1 MKTSGIFYL
10 LVTLLL
16 YSLNSK
22 SEVILPKILGNNM
35 VLQRDV
41 PVPIWGTAAI
51 GEKVV
56 VSFANQT
63 KTVLTDQSGQ
73 WKIVLDPIPASAQ
86 PQTLTIS
93 GTNTIKL
100 NNILVGEVWLCSGQ
114 SNMQYEMRKNS
125 KVAKPDTSTV
135 NSPIDELGRAHNPE
149 IRIFLATQK
158 NLGKPDS
165 THSGWDIAEGTALRD
180 FSAAGYFF
188 GKSLSHDL
196 KVPVGIISS
205 AVSGSRIEPWASLDA
220 FNSVNYFKTN
230 NIKIDG
236 DPGKFY
242 HKMIE
247 PLAPFAIRG
256 FLWYQGES
264 NCFLGESISYTYKME
279 ALINCWRQLWH
290 NDKMP
295 FYYVQIAPYYYS
307 KAKGIMPYTEEREP
321 EFREAQTIAL
331 KIPHTGMIVTTDLN
345 DNLNNIHPP
354 FKWVVGQRLEQL
366 ALAKTY
372 GEHNIA
378 FSGPEYKG
386 MKIKRNK
393 AILSFDYTEGG
404 LVSHDGKP
412 ISNFTIA
419 GSDGKFFSANAVI
432 KGDKVIV
439 SSPDV
444 ASPTTVRF
452 AWNEA
457 AQPNFYNKEGL
468 PAVPFRTDNPLKFSY
483 INTDLK

>member
-1 MKTSGIFYL
+1 MNASGIFYL
-10 LVTLLL
+10 LVMLLL

-22 SEVILPKILGNNM
+22 AEVILPKILGNNM

-41 PVPIWGTAAI
+41 PVPVWGTAAI

-56 VSFANQT
+56 VTFANQT

-73 WKIVLDPIPASAQ
+73 WKIVLDPMPASAH

-100 NNILVGEVWLCSGQ
+100 DNILVGEVWLCSGQ

-135 NSPIDELGRAHNPE
+135 NSPVDELGRAHNPE

-165 THSGWDIAEGTALRD
+165 THSGWNIAEGTALRD

-188 GKSLSHDL
+188 GKNLSHDL

-205 AVSGSRIEPWASLDA
+205 AVSGSRIEPWASLEA
-220 FNSVNYFKTN
+220 FNSINYFKAN

-279 ALINCWRQLWH
+279 ALINCWRQLWR

-345 DNLNNIHPP
+345 DDLNNIHPP
-354 FKWVVGQRLEQL
+354 FKWVVGQRLELL

-372 GEHNIA
+372 GEHNIV
-378 FSGPEYKG
+378 FSGPEYKA

-393 AILSFDYTEGG
+393 IILSFDSADGG
-404 LVSHDGKP
+404 LVSHDGK
-412 ISNFTIA
+412 SLNNFTIA
-419 GSDGKFFSANAVI
+419 GSDGKFYNADAVI

-439 SSPDV
+439 SSPEV

-457 AQPNFYNKEGL
+457 AQPNFYNKGGL

-483 INTDLK
+483 TNTDLK